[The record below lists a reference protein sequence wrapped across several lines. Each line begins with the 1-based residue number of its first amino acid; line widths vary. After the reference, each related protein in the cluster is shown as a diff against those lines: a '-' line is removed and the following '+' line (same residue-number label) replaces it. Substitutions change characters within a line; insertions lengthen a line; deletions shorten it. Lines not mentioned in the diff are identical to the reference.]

1 MILIIKHHKSAS
13 QARSFPEDRR
23 GPESSREAPL
33 LLYVSVLLRSVC
45 VSEQA
50 EVHMVLTL

>member
-33 LLYVSVLLRSVC
+33 LLYVSILLRSVC